1 MPSRTSHIG
10 STLAVL
16 TIVSASP
23 APAQTARTS
32 RRPEAVQNRAHVL
45 NRWEN
50 VAALASGIKLRV
62 ALADGTRSAGA
73 LLSVSPDHVVI
84 QVEGGAGSVTWRR
97 DQVARV
103 EQRRGPRVRS
113 GAGWGALVGVLV
125 GAIAL
130 GTIEPKDAVTDGVLH
145 WHEIPVLA
153 TGTAIGMGTG
163 SVINVARRRWVVVYQ
178 NPMIGPWTRAPG
190 CTKPRSS

>member
-1 MPSRTSHIG
+1 MPSPPCRRW

-16 TIVSASP
+16 VVLAASP
-23 APAQTARTS
+23 APAQTRTARASCT
-32 RRPEAVQNRAHVL
+32 PGAVQNRAHVL

-50 VAALASGIKLRV
+50 VSALASGARLRV
-62 ALADGTRSAGA
+62 TLADATRTAGT
-73 LLSVSPDHVVI
+73 LQSVSADSVI
-84 QVEGGAGSVTWRR
+84 IQAESGAGSVTWRR
-97 DQVARV
+97 DQVTRID
-103 EQRRGPRVRS
+103 QRRGPRVRT

-125 GAIAL
+125 GAITL
-130 GTIEPKDAVTDGVLH
+130 GRIEPKDAVTDGVLR

-178 NPMIGPWTRAPG
+178 CEP
-190 CTKPRSS
+190 SSSGVA